1 MIKIVVLNLVLLL
14 LGCAGGTYSSDE
26 GDDFDASICR
36 NIPLGVEEYQALDP
50 SIKAQKISCA
60 DLERCAALSGQT
72 PPDIPC
78 E

>member
-14 LGCAGGTYSSDE
+14 PGCAGGTYSSDE

>member
-1 MIKIVVLNLVLLL
+1 MIKIVMAIFLLL
-14 LGCAGGTYSSDE
+14 SICCAGGTYSSNE

-36 NIPLGVEEYQALDP
+36 NIPLGVEEYEALDP

>member
-1 MIKIVVLNLVLLL
+1 MIRISIAILILLF
-14 LGCAGGTYSSDE
+14 LGCAGGSYSSNE